1 MNNRRKAEI
10 IVGNIR
16 RVLNA
21 IVDFYV
27 DDKKEEIVI
36 VIKMNEF
43 CSIYKYFINFSHLEK
58 TTTWEITRDI
68 LKLAINRI
76 IRDISK

>member
-1 MNNRRKAEI
+1 MSNKRKAEI

-16 RVLNA
+16 RALNA
-21 IVDFYV
+21 VVDFYV
-27 DDKKEEIVI
+27 NDKKEEIEI

-43 CSIYKYFINFSHLEK
+43 RSIYKYYISFSHLEK
-58 TTTWEITRDI
+58 STTLEMTRDI

-76 IRDISK
+76 ISDVSK